1 MKRWIVAA
9 GCVLRLFTCNPVV
22 AQQVPTSQVPE
33 YRFQLSENK
42 TGNIIFPYTIKSVDR
57 GSGDV
62 IAQVVQGFGNILQLK
77 ASVPQFKQTN
87 VTVITSDGKFYSFLV
102 DYDPDPKVLNLSFVP
117 AAKESEVAPALPDDY
132 NEAILDSDAIQ
143 AFHARAFLHKG
154 VTNEQVRLRLASIY
168 LKNGLMWFKLRL
180 SNHSQVGFNPD
191 NVSFSII
198 DKKQVKR
205 TARQEI
211 ALTPVY
217 ARSVDRIS
225 GNHTGQW
232 IQAFQSVT
240 IPKTKR
246 LKILISEK
254 AGGRN
259 LIMYIKAK
267 KLLRARAL
275 K

>member
-1 MKRWIVAA
+1 MKQWIIAA
-9 GCVLRLFTCNPVV
+9 GCMLRLFTCNPVM
-22 AQQVPTSQVPE
+22 AQQALDAQVPE
-33 YRFQLSENK
+33 YHFTLSENK
-42 TGNIIFPYTIKSVDR
+42 TGNIIFPYAIKSVDR

-62 IAQVVQGFGNILQLK
+62 IAQVVQGFSNVLQLK
-77 ASVPQFKQTN
+77 ANVAGFKRTN

-102 DYDPDPKVLNLSFVP
+102 DYDPDPKVLNLSFVQNGV
-117 AAKESEVAPALPDDY
+117 AKENTLAMPDDY
-132 NEAILDSDAIQ
+132 NEATLDSDAIKV
-143 AFHARAFLHKG
+143 FHTRTFLHKG
-154 VTNEQVRLRLASIY
+154 ISNEQVRLRLVGIY
-168 LKNGLMWFKLRL
+168 LKDGLMWFKLRL
-180 SNHSQVGFNPD
+180 SNHSQVDYAIDQTG
-191 NVSFSII
+191 FSII

-211 ALTPVY
+211 ALMPVY

-232 IQAFQSVT
+232 IQAFQPVT
-240 IPKTKR
+240 IPESKR
-246 LKILISEK
+246 LKILVSEK

-259 LIMYIKAK
+259 LIMYIKAR

>member
-9 GCVLRLFTCNPVV
+9 GCMLRLFTCNPVV
-22 AQQVPTSQVPE
+22 AQQWPTSQIPE

-42 TGNIIFPYTIKSVDR
+42 TGNIIFPYAIKSVDR
-57 GSGDV
+57 GSGNV

-117 AAKESEVAPALPDDY
+117 AGNESITAPALPDDY
-132 NEAILDSDAIQ
+132 NEATLDSDAANAI
-143 AFHARAFLHKG
+143 HARAFLHKKIS
-154 VTNEQVRLRLASIY
+154 NEQMRLRLAGIY
-168 LKNGLMWFKLRL
+168 LKDGLMWFKFRL
-180 SNHSQVGFNPD
+180 SNHSQVD
-191 NVSFSII
+191 YAIDQTSFSII

-211 ALTPVY
+211 TLMPVY
-217 ARSVDRIS
+217 HHSIGQVS
-225 GNHTGQW
+225 GNHTGEW
-232 IQAFQSVT
+232 VQAFQPVT

-246 LKILISEK
+246 LKILVSEK

-259 LIMYIKAK
+259 LIMYIKAR